1 MKETNQQN
9 EDTDT
14 LHDVRRAHYNI
25 PKTFLG
31 TLSGRQ
37 SRTVIAKMTG
47 WFSGSHHWQTD
58 FLLMP
63 ERETT
68 KPHIN
73 RKNKDEESEV

>member
-14 LHDVRRAHYNI
+14 LHDVQCTICNI

-31 TLSGRQ
+31 TLSVRQ
-37 SRTVIAKMTG
+37 SQTVIANMTG

-68 KPHIN
+68 THIN
-73 RKNKDEESEV
+73 RKNKVEESEV